1 MVFVKRTESPPW
13 NLLRW
18 RSEQK
23 CEFCVQQYRHV
34 TVLMAQIMLRARLDE
49 GRPLVAVGSL
59 EQALDGRLVERIELL
74 ALHAPF
80 VLEEAAAAFVDA
92 GAELLMTPTERA
104 SHLWLANFHRE
115 DKVYEL
121 NRKAV
126 WVVRKAAHNR
136 AYVAGVIGPP
146 PTMLKPVGQLSSEGL
161 RRAVAE
167 QVIALLDGGCD
178 AIVLKSFVELDE
190 LLIALETVLPIAN
203 GIPVIALKAFPE
215 DGAVLAT
222 SFPSDVARI
231 LSKYNLAAIGASGT
245 VGPQRMRSIISAMR
259 SGSTLPL
266 VALPDLGIPTMV
278 NGRAHYQAEPEYI
291 ARSLETMVASGA
303 LIVGTDRGTT
313 VAHTAATVASVASMT
328 VANQRASDT
337 PREQHLSP
345 RPVVPPPSRFAQAI
359 RERFVVTVELDIPRG
374 LDMTSVL
381 DAAHYLRNCGV
392 DAVNISDGARARLR
406 INPVMLSAY
415 IQKET
420 GIECIAH
427 LACRDRN
434 MVALQSDLI
443 GASLLGVQ
451 NILAVSGDPAHIG
464 DYPRATT
471 VADLDSIGLI
481 RALRMMNSGRDLA
494 GNPLGSATNF
504 CIACACNPCA
514 EDIERELDRLAQKVA
529 EGAEVVFTQPIFDI
543 ERWFAFL
550 ERASVLSVRYIVG
563 ILPLRTLRHAEFLHY
578 EVPGMTIPSWV
589 RNRLAHALDPAEEG
603 ITLAA
608 ELLTT
613 LQSSCHGV
621 YLMPPFKKYSS
632 AIEVLHR
639 AGIVATKT

>member
-1 MVFVKRTESPPW
+1 
-13 NLLRW
+13 
-18 RSEQK
+18 
-23 CEFCVQQYRHV
+23 
-34 TVLMAQIMLRARLDE
+34 MLRARLSED
-49 GRPLVAVGSL
+49 RPIVAVGSL
-59 EQALDGRLVERIELL
+59 EQALGDHSRERIELL
-74 ALHAPF
+74 ALHAPH
-80 VLEEAAAAFVDA
+80 VLEETAAAFVEA

-104 SHLWLANFHRE
+104 GHLWLARLNRE

-126 WVVRKAAHNR
+126 WIARKAARKR
-136 AYVAGVIGPP
+136 AFVAGVIGPP
-146 PTMLKPVGQLSSEGL
+146 PTMLKPIGPLSAERL
-161 RRAVAE
+161 RRVVAE

-178 AIVLKSFVELDE
+178 AVVLKSFVELEE
-190 LLIALETVLPIAN
+190 LLIALETVLPLAN

-231 LSKYNLAAIGASGT
+231 LTQYNLAAIGASGT

-259 SGSTLPL
+259 KGSTLPL

-278 NGRAHYQAEPEYI
+278 NGRAYYHAEPDYI
-291 ARSLETMVASGA
+291 ARSLRTLVESGA

-313 VAHTAATVASVASMT
+313 VAHTAAAVVSVASMT
-328 VANQRASDT
+328 VAKQRASDT

-345 RPVVPPPSRFAQAI
+345 RPVEPPPSRFAQAL

-381 DAAHYLRNCGV
+381 DAARFLRNCGV

-406 INPVMLSAY
+406 INPVMLGAH
-415 IQKET
+415 IQQET

-443 GASLLGVQ
+443 GAALLGVQ
-451 NILAVSGDPAHIG
+451 NILAVSGDPTHIG

-471 VADLDSIGLI
+471 VGDLDSIGLI
-481 RALRMMNSGRDLA
+481 RALRMMNCGRDLA
-494 GNPLGSATNF
+494 GNPLGGATNF

-514 EDIERELDRLAQKVA
+514 QDRERELDRLAQKAA
-529 EGAEVVFTQPIFDI
+529 EGAEVVFTQPIFDV

-550 ERASVLSVRYIVG
+550 ERASTLAVRFIVG
-563 ILPLRTLRHAEFLHY
+563 ILPLRTIRHAEFLHY

-589 RNRLAHALDPAEEG
+589 RNRLAHALNPADEG
-603 ITLAA
+603 ITIAAEMLAA
-608 ELLTT
+608 LRT
-613 LQSSCHGV
+613 SCHGV